1 MQNKGN
7 HFKLLAK
14 VRAQQ
19 KKNYFHNGVKKE
31 EEAGWLLVRSEVWSL
46 QTERAYW
53 TIHLIFIFLKK
64 RKIEAM

>member
-19 KKNYFHNGVKKE
+19 KKNYFHNNETMNNGV
-31 EEAGWLLVRSEVWSL
+31 GGR
-46 QTERAYW
+46 
-53 TIHLIFIFLKK
+53 LIAC
-64 RKIEAM
+64 KI